1 MTNTDTIE
9 QEKQTENQEQQE
21 FQNQQ
26 DTQSQQETQQPETE
40 QTSKK
45 EKKKKCFKHDD
56 SEQKIQELGEKLAE
70 LNDKYVRTYSEYE
83 NYRKRTQAEK
93 AELILNGGKD
103 VLKAILPVVDDLERA
118 LQAMT
123 DENAKEGVTMIY
135 NKLMNTLQQKGV
147 KPIEAKGTKFDDN
160 LHEAVTQFPAADE
173 SQKNMVIDVVE
184 KGYFLND
191 KVLRYAKV
199 VVAI

>member
-1 MTNTDTIE
+1 MENTDNIE
-9 QEKQTENQEQQE
+9 QEKMQQCEDQGQQEKVQESQEQ
-21 FQNQQ
+21 
-26 DTQSQQETQQPETE
+26 E

-56 SEQKIQELGEKLAE
+56 SAQKIQELGEKLAE
-70 LNDKYVRTYSEYE
+70 LNDKYIRTYSEYE
-83 NYRKRTQAEK
+83 NYRKRTQSEK

-103 VLKAILPVVDDLERA
+103 VLKSILPIVDDLERA

-135 NKLMNTLQQKGV
+135 NKLMNTLSQKGV
-147 KPIEAKGTKFDDN
+147 RPIEAKGAKFDDS

-173 SQKNMVIDVVE
+173 SQKNTVIDVVE
-184 KGYFLND
+184 KGYFIND

>member
-83 NYRKRTQAEK
+83 NYRKRTQTEK

-173 SQKNMVIDVVE
+173 SQKNTVIDVVE

>member
-83 NYRKRTQAEK
+83 NYRKRTQTEK